1 MLKLVE
7 FKDAHLRKLLG
18 YILYL
23 LYLLPDN
30 LLIGL
35 KNAHKVD
42 LDDCFVEIVYK
53 YFKTLYRPSIIWLDM
68 VLMHVFLLS
77 QSLSIDVKQL
87 LNDSELFLANRALL
101 VVLLQIINLGNAL
114 QYLK

>member
-18 YILYL
+18 HILYL

-42 LDDCFVEIVYK
+42 LDNSFVEIVYK
-53 YFKTLYRPSIIWLDM
+53 CF
-68 VLMHVFLLS
+68 
-77 QSLSIDVKQL
+77 
-87 LNDSELFLANRALL
+87 
-101 VVLLQIINLGNAL
+101 
-114 QYLK
+114 